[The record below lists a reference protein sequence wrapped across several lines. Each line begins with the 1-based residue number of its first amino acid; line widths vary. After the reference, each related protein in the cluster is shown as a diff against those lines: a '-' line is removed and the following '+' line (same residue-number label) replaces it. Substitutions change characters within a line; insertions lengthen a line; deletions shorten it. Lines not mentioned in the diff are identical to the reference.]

1 MAKPED
7 ERESDETTVIGGQQA
22 WSAAD
27 RPQQSEPPIA
37 GEPPAEAFAG
47 NPSDPG
53 TADDGDRT
61 VVIEGSWSAPDP
73 SVEPGPSA
81 APVPPGGPVPPPGQQ
96 AAATDPATS
105 GRHGK
110 SELDKKQPELP
121 AKPRRSERKKKDPV
135 IPPGPVLVAENLGLL
150 TPGGWVFRDISLT
163 LRPSSVVG
171 IVGPAGTGRSSL
183 LLALTG
189 RMEANTGTLTVAG
202 HSAKDKPSAI
212 RALTAV
218 ARIGSVITPEPALT
232 VRQSIDERCLLDDVD
247 PRIGRARFDEACAA
261 MRLKFEPTVLVGSMV
276 GDQATLLS
284 VALACV
290 RVSAVIV
297 LDDLDRGV
305 STAVQ
310 QTMTDALVRLAR
322 TGPTIILTTTDRIP
336 VMACDVVLDLT
347 PKEGAAMWHL
357 EAPEPVDPNR
367 QLDPVGGPG
376 RPQLGTAQEG
386 PTGQVTDPYARWK
399 PGYTGDP
406 GDEPGPDDENP
417 DDQGQYGPGPYEQG
431 QYRPG
436 PGPDDRAQYGP
447 GPYDQGGPGPRPS
460 DERRYGPGPGDHDPR
475 YPDPYG
481 RDPYGQDPGQRDA
494 PTEDPR

>member
-1 MAKPED
+1 M
-7 ERESDETTVIGGQQA
+7 
-22 WSAAD
+22 
-27 RPQQSEPPIA
+27 
-37 GEPPAEAFAG
+37 
-47 NPSDPG
+47 
-53 TADDGDRT
+53 
-61 VVIEGSWSAPDP
+61 
-73 SVEPGPSA
+73 
-81 APVPPGGPVPPPGQQ
+81 
-96 AAATDPATS
+96 
-105 GRHGK
+105 
-110 SELDKKQPELP
+110 DKKQPELP

-189 RMEANTGTLTVAG
+189 RMQANTGTLTVAG
-202 HSAKDKPSAI
+202 HTAKDKPSAI

-218 ARIGSVITPEPALT
+218 ARIGTVITAEPALT

-261 MRLKFEPTVLVGSMV
+261 MRLKFEPSVLTGSMV
-276 GDQATLLS
+276 GDQATLFS

-310 QTMTDALVRLAR
+310 QTMTDALVRLAK

-357 EAPEPVDPNR
+357 EAPEPVDPDR
-367 QLDPVGGPG
+367 QLDPVGAS
-376 RPQLGTAQEG
+376 RPQLGPAQQGSGE
-386 PTGQVTDPYARWK
+386 PVADPYARWK

-406 GDEPGPDDENP
+406 EAGDGPGPDDQQRP
-417 DDQGQYGPGPYEQG
+417 YDDRGRYGPGPYHQGDYDQGQYGPGPY
-431 QYRPG
+431 
-436 PGPDDRAQYGP
+436 
-447 GPYDQGGPGPRPS
+447 DQS
-460 DERRYGPGPGDHDPR
+460 QYGPGPGDQGPENR
-475 YPDPYG
+475 DPYG
-481 RDPYGQDPGQRDA
+481 RDPYGQDPGRRDA